1 MLIQQAEANGHRNLG
16 FEACAWVGLVRK
28 KKGEVEK
35 HSKEGVRLKM
45 CFESSGAYLGEL

>member
-1 MLIQQAEANGHRNLG
+1 MLIQQAK
-16 FEACAWVGLVRK
+16 ACAWVAWWGK
-28 KKGEVEK
+28 KKGTVEK